1 MSRKRITIHDL
12 QEAKRNKIQLA
23 ETFTMCPMEA
33 AACEAAGIDIIVTM
47 GPATKGSQAKAIRE
61 AAPNV
66 FLVMADDIR
75 DPNIANESQ
84 AISAAFR
91 LMEAGADA
99 VYTSLSCKIIA
110 AMAREKIPVI
120 GHVGYVPYNVSWFGK
135 PRAVGKKGLEAYE
148 IYEQTMAHEDAG
160 AIGVEIEIV
169 PAKVTA
175 EIAKRTEIL
184 LVSMGAGTGG
194 DVQYLFA
201 CDMLGTNTGHI
212 PRHAKVYANLHKEL
226 ERVQQMRIDAFK
238 AFKDDVTSG
247 AYPEEKHLLSI
258 KDEEYDLFLKQLSK

>member
-1 MSRKRITIHDL
+1 MTRTKLTIHDL
-12 QEAKRNKIQLA
+12 QEAKRNRIQLT
-23 ETFTMCPMEA
+23 ETFTMCPVEA
-33 AACEAAGIDIIVTM
+33 AACDAAGIDIIVTM
-47 GPATKGSQAKAIRE
+47 GAEAKGSQAQAIRE

-66 FLVMADDIR
+66 FLVLADDIR
-75 DPNIANESQ
+75 DPNITNESQ
-84 AISAAFR
+84 AISAAFK

-99 VYTSLSCKIIA
+99 VYTSLSCKIIS
-110 AMAREKIPVI
+110 AMSREKIPVI
-120 GHVGYVPYNVSWFGK
+120 GHVGYVPYNMSWFGK
-135 PRAVGKKGLEAYE
+135 ARAVGKKGLEAYT
-148 IYEQTMAHEDAG
+148 IYEETMAYEDAG

-175 EIAKRTEIL
+175 EIAKRTDL
-184 LVSMGAGTGG
+184 LIISMGAGTGG

-226 ERVQQMRIDAFK
+226 ERLQQMRIEAFK

-258 KDEEYDLFLKQLSK
+258 KDEEFDLFLKQF